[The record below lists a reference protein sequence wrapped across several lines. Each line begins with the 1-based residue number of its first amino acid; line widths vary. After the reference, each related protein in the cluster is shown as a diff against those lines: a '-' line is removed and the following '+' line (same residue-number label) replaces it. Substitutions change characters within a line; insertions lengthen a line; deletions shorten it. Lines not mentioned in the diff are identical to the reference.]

1 MCFTEKAS
9 SSSEKTTIII
19 IIIIK
24 KHIKSVPRR
33 YQRKVYNLRH
43 WKVLENNKQK
53 GNQNV
58 KKNSSPI

>member
-9 SSSEKTTIII
+9 SSSEKTII

-43 WKVLENNKQK
+43 WKVVENKKQK